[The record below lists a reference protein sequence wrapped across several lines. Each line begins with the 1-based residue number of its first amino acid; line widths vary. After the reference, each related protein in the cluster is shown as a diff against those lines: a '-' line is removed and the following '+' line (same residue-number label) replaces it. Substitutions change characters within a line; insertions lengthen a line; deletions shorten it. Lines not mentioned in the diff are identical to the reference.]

1 MRIFVASALIFLSLV
16 SFAHP
21 LESFTAFGSTVDYTR
36 PDPAK
41 WNLVRNGIDE
51 KSKKYL
57 VMFEHTPIKDP
68 QGRSIKPV
76 IAIICEA
83 VPDSVDV
90 IRYSIAKRAHTP
102 FKVNKMMSHHDGSF
116 QYRNTVGYEG
126 QYTRKVGHK
135 VFVAHM
141 RHGSA
146 GLQVICDSTDGVYDK
161 VEAEMR
167 SFLRS
172 IMFRE

>member
-1 MRIFVASALIFLSLV
+1 MRTFVAFTLILFSFV
-16 SFAHP
+16 SYAHA
-21 LESFTAFGSTVDYTR
+21 LESFTAFGSTIDYAR

-57 VMFEHTPIKDP
+57 VMFDHTPIKDP

-76 IAIICEA
+76 IAIVCEE

-116 QYRNTVGYEG
+116 QYRNAVGYEG
-126 QYTRKVGHK
+126 EYTRKVKHK

-141 RHGSA
+141 RHGST
-146 GLQVICDSTDGVYDK
+146 GLQVICDSTAGVYDK
-161 VEAEMR
+161 VEADMR

-172 IMFRE
+172 ITFKE